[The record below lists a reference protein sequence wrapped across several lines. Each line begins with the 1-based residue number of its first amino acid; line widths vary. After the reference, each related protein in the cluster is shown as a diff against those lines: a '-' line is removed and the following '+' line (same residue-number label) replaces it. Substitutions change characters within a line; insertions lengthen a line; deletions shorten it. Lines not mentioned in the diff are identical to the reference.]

1 MSFLAGVVRP
11 LVHVAL
17 AVSLQQQG
25 ASDPAPIVR
34 RLAATAAL
42 AAQEYRVGVSEGR
55 IVAPPEVEE
64 ALLFLKEA
72 RRTAEQLPPEWNRRS
87 GEALDEII
95 RLVATTQEPD
105 SVSERVRGLNQRLS
119 QEFGVDLD
127 EIPLAAP
134 TLAAGAR
141 VYQDNCAG
149 CHGTLGGGDGPEAHG
164 LDPSPANLTD
174 WDALRDRSPLD
185 YYRRVTL
192 GVAGTAMPAFET
204 RLSLHDRWAVAA
216 YVTRFRLP
224 PPGGNEASAV
234 RSFPTSAR
242 MSDIEILAALGID
255 SAAPSPEA
263 LARVAAV
270 RDLPA
275 DQANPGAV
283 RAAFNLV
290 RARTDSALA
299 LAVRGEAEAARTLA
313 FDAYLAFEG
322 VERTLR
328 ARDPSLAGRL
338 ETTFATFRGRIG
350 GALPAELEAIRTE
363 LVTGLDQGERELT
376 TALSPLNLFLQ
387 SLVILLRE
395 GLEAILIIGALIA
408 FLLKTGAQERRRD
421 VHIGVGA
428 ALVASVLTAVAL
440 ETIFQISRAHQE
452 MLEGFTMLAAMAV
465 LFYVSYWLLSKMEA
479 ARWNRFVK
487 GKVQE
492 AVAGGSALALPSV
505 AFLAVYREGF
515 ETVLFYKALVVS
527 AGTGA
532 QTLMPV
538 LGGIATGALALAAV
552 YIAINRYGVRIPL
565 KPFFGITSAFL
576 LYMAFVFAG
585 KGIVELQ
592 DSGLIGATIV
602 SWAPRLPTV
611 GIYPTVE
618 SLVLQAL
625 LVLLVVGAVGWTFV
639 LEPRLS
645 HVTAPASAAS
655 ARAIEDRPAPV
666 PADIDLLRS
675 LDRMDADLA
684 AVRAELVRIR
694 DRIAAGSSVPPR

>member
-1 MSFLAGVVRP
+1 MTFFLGVARP
-11 LVHVAL
+11 LFHVAL
-17 AVSLQQQG
+17 AVSVQQQG
-25 ASDPAPIVR
+25 ASDAAPVVR
-34 RLAATAAL
+34 RMAATAAL
-42 AAQEYRVGVSEGR
+42 AAQEYRVGVSRGR
-55 IVAPPEVEE
+55 IVAPTEVEE
-64 ALLFLKEA
+64 ALLFLHEA
-72 RRTAEQLPPEWNRRS
+72 RRSAEQLPADWNRRS
-87 GEALDEII
+87 ADALDEII
-95 RLVATTQEPD
+95 RLVGSTQEPD
-105 SVSERVRGLNQRLS
+105 SVSERVRRLNQWLS

-127 EIPLAAP
+127 EVPSAAP

-141 VYQDNCAG
+141 VYQDHCAG
-149 CHGTLGGGDGPEAHG
+149 CHGILGGGDGSDAPG
-164 LDPSPANLTD
+164 LDPPPASLTD
-174 WDALRDRSPLD
+174 WDALRERSPLD

-204 RLSLHDRWAVAA
+204 RLSLQERWAVAA
-216 YVTRFRLP
+216 YATRFRLP
-224 PPGGNEASAV
+224 PPGGNEASTFSV
-234 RSFPTSAR
+234 FTTSAR
-242 MSDIEILAALGID
+242 MNDLEILAALGVH
-255 SAAPSPEA
+255 SAAPSQED
-263 LARVAAV
+263 LARVATV

-275 DQANPGAV
+275 DQADPQAV
-283 RAAFNLV
+283 RAVFDLV

-299 LAVRGEAEAARTLA
+299 LALGGEPEAARALA

-338 ETTFATFRGRIG
+338 ETIFATFRGRVG
-350 GALPAELEAIRTE
+350 GALPAELEAIRTD
-363 LVTGLDQGERELT
+363 LVAGLDQGERELT
-376 TALSPLNLFLQ
+376 TALSPFTLFLQ

-408 FLLKTGAQERRRD
+408 FLLKTGGQERRRD
-421 VHIGVGA
+421 VHIGVGT

-452 MLEGFTMLAAMAV
+452 MLEGFTMLAAMGV

-487 GKVQE
+487 GKVQQ

-515 ETVLFYKALVVS
+515 ETVLFYKALIVS
-527 AGTGA
+527 AGAGA

-538 LGGIATGALALAAV
+538 LGGIAAGTLALAAV

-585 KGIVELQ
+585 KGVVELQ
-592 DSGLIGATIV
+592 DSGLIGATML

-611 GIYPTVE
+611 GLYPTVE
-618 SLVLQAL
+618 SLALQAL
-625 LVLLVVGAVGWTFV
+625 LVLLVLGAVGWTFV

-645 HVTAPASAAS
+645 LAAAPAPAG
-655 ARAIEDRPAPV
+655 RIEERPAPV
-666 PADIDLLRS
+666 PADVDLVRS

-694 DRIAAGSSVPPR
+694 DRFVARSSAPPR

>member
-1 MSFLAGVVRP
+1 MTVIYGVVRP
-11 LVHVAL
+11 LFHVAL
-17 AVSLQQQG
+17 AVSAQQQG
-25 ASDPAPIVR
+25 TASDPAPIVR
-34 RLAATAAL
+34 RMAATAAL
-42 AAQEYRVGVSEGR
+42 AAQEYRAGVSAGT

-64 ALLFLKEA
+64 ALLFLREA
-72 RRTAEQLPPEWNRRS
+72 RRTADQLPPEWNRQS
-87 GEALDEII
+87 GEALDDII
-95 RLVATTQEPD
+95 RLVGATQEPD
-105 SVSERVRGLNQRLS
+105 SVSERVRRLSLWLS

-127 EIPLAAP
+127 EVPSAAP
-134 TLAAGAR
+134 TFAAGAR

-149 CHGTLGGGDGPEAHG
+149 CHGSLGGGDGPDGQG
-164 LDPSPANLTD
+164 LDPAPASLAD
-174 WDALRDRSPLD
+174 WAALRDRSPLD

-204 RLSLHDRWAVAA
+204 RLSLQDRWAVAA
-216 YVTRFRLP
+216 YATQFRLP
-224 PPGGNEASAV
+224 PPGGDEAATL
-234 RSFPTSAR
+234 RSFQTSAR
-242 MSDIEILAALGID
+242 LSDVEILAALGVD
-255 SAAPSPEA
+255 STAPSPED
-263 LARVAAV
+263 LARVASV

-275 DQANPGAV
+275 DQADPYAI

-290 RARTDSALA
+290 RARTDTALVLA
-299 LAVRGEAEAARTLA
+299 LGGQPESARAAA
-313 FDAYLAFEG
+313 FDAYLAFEA
-322 VERTLR
+322 VERPLR
-328 ARDPSLAGRL
+328 ARDPSLAGQL
-338 ETTFATFRGRIG
+338 ETTFANFRGRIG
-350 GALPAELEAIRTE
+350 GALPAELEAMRSD

-376 TALSPLNLFLQ
+376 TALSPFNLFLQ

-408 FLLKTGAQERRRD
+408 FLLKTKAEERRRD

-428 ALVASVLTAVAL
+428 ALVASVLTALAL

-527 AGTGA
+527 AGAGA

-538 LGGIATGALALAAV
+538 IGGIATGALALAAV

-565 KPFFGITSAFL
+565 KPFFGITSGFL

-602 SWAPRLPTV
+602 SWAPRLPTF
-611 GIYPTVE
+611 GIYPTFE
-618 SLVLQAL
+618 SLIIQAL
-625 LVLLVVGAVGWTFV
+625 LVLLIFGALGWTFV
-639 LEPRLS
+639 LAPRLS
-645 HVTAPASAAS
+645 RAATPAPPAPANVERLDPVAAN
-655 ARAIEDRPAPV
+655 
-666 PADIDLLRS
+666 IDLLRS
-675 LDRMDADLA
+675 VDRMDADLA

-694 DRIAAGSSVPPR
+694 DRLTAGSSPPPR